1 MKKKREYQSSE
12 LVKSFA
18 KIYGFEDKLLALQVK
33 DFLEDKGEIK
43 ENYKKVLVENGIEFE
58 EKNHDEER
66 ILAADW
72 VIKSPGVPK
81 KAEMVQKI
89 KAKGIRLSS
98 EIEFGAEFTNAKIIF

>member
-1 MKKKREYQSSE
+1 MKVVILGGGESGVGAAI
-12 LVKSFA
+12 LA
-18 KIYGFEDKLLALQVK
+18 KTKGLEV
-33 DFLEDKGEIK
+33 FLSDKGEIK

-89 KAKGIRLSS
+89 KAKGSTDFLR
-98 EIEFGAEFTNAKIIF
+98 